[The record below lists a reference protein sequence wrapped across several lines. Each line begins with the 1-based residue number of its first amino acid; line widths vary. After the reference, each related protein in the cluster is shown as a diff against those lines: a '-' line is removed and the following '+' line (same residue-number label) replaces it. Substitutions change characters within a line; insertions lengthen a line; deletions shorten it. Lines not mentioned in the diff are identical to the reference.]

1 MWGDIMANIQIRVN
15 DDLKAQAD
23 ILFASLGLDT
33 STAVRIF
40 LNAAV
45 ESNGLPFEV
54 RHRAMSDSLKQ
65 AMSDSRSRTAL
76 SAAYDTAEE
85 AVAAMLED

>member
-54 RHRAMSDSLKQ
+54 RHRAMSDS
-65 AMSDSRSRTAL
+65 RSRTAL

>member
-1 MWGDIMANIQIRVN
+1 MANLQVRLN

-23 ILFASLGLDT
+23 SLFASLGFDT

-40 LNAAV
+40 LTAAV
-45 ESNGLPFEV
+45 ENGGLPFEV
-54 RHRAMSDSLKQ
+54 RHRTLPENLHQAISDT
-65 AMSDSRSRTAL
+65 RNRTDL
-76 SAAYDTAEE
+76 NGPYDTAED

>member
-1 MWGDIMANIQIRVN
+1 MANLQVRLG

-23 ILFASLGLDT
+23 ALFTSLGFDT

-40 LNAAV
+40 LVAAV
-45 ESNGLPFEV
+45 EQNGLPFEV
-54 RHRAMSDSLKQ
+54 RHRTPTPELKQ
-65 AMSDSRSRTAL
+65 AISDTRNRENL
-76 SAAYDTAEE
+76 FGPYDTAAE

>member
-1 MWGDIMANIQIRVN
+1 MANLQERLD

-23 ILFASLGLDT
+23 SLFASLGFDT

-40 LNAAV
+40 LTAAV
-45 ESNGLPFEV
+45 ENGGLPFEV
-54 RHRAMSDSLKQ
+54 RHRTLPENLQQAISDT
-65 AMSDSRSRTAL
+65 RNRTDL
-76 SAAYDTAEE
+76 NGPYDTAED